1 MHQGACMS
9 IGTYAELQSAVA
21 SWLDRSDL
29 SARIPEFIALAEAR
43 IARKL
48 RIREMETESD
58 VTLVAGTRT
67 AAVPTGFR
75 EVRRIYINSSPVRE
89 LKYMTPQDYWARY
102 TSVNSGRPVVF
113 TVEGANFLFGPI
125 PDSGYTA
132 KVQHYKALDALSS
145 TAHGVFTANPDVYL
159 YGSLLAAEPFLKND
173 KRVGLWKAMFDEGLT
188 ELESQNARHPGTMAM
203 RDDSNPH

>member
-1 MHQGACMS
+1 MAIS
-9 IGTYAELQSAVA
+9 TYAELQTAV
-21 SWLDRSDL
+21 SNWLDRSDL
-29 SARIPEFIALAEAR
+29 TSRIPEFITLAEGR

-75 EVRRIYINSSPVRE
+75 EVRRVYINSTPVKE
-89 LKYMTPQDYWARY
+89 LEYISPQDYWARY
-102 TSVNSGRPVVF
+102 MSTNTGKPVVF
-113 TVEGANFLFGPI
+113 TVEGTNFLFGPI

-132 KVQHYKALDALSS
+132 KVLHFKAFDALSTGTNS
-145 TAHGVFTANPDVYL
+145 VFLANPDLYL

-173 KRVGLWKAMFDEGLT
+173 KRVGMWKGMFDEAMM
-188 ELESQNARHPGTMAM
+188 ELEMQNSRHPGQMRI
-203 RDDSNPH
+203 RDDSNPG

>member
-1 MHQGACMS
+1 MAITNYS
-9 IGTYAELQSAVA
+9 ELQSAVA

-29 SARIPEFIALAEAR
+29 TARIPEFIALAESR

-75 EVRRIYINSSPVRE
+75 EVRRVYLNTSPITDLE
-89 LKYMTPQDYWARY
+89 YMSPQDYWGRY
-102 TSVNSGRPVVF
+102 ASTNTGKPVVF
-113 TVEGANFLFGPI
+113 TVEGTNLVFGPI

-132 KVQHYKALDALSS
+132 KVLHYKALDALSS
-145 TAHGVFTANPDVYL
+145 SAHGVFTANPDVYL
-159 YGSLLAAEPFLKND
+159 YGSLVAAEPFLKND
-173 KRVGLWKAMFDEGLT
+173 KRVSMWKALFDESLM
-188 ELESQNARHPGTMAM
+188 ELEAQNARHPGPMVM
-203 RDDSNPH
+203 RDDYNPY

>member
-1 MHQGACMS
+1 MAIS
-9 IGTYAELQSAVA
+9 TYAELQTAV
-21 SWLDRSDL
+21 SNWLDRSDL
-29 SARIPEFIALAEAR
+29 TSRIPEFITLAEGR

-75 EVRRIYINSSPVRE
+75 EVRRVYINSTPVRE
-89 LKYMTPQDYWARY
+89 LEYISPQDYWSRY
-102 TSVNSGRPVVF
+102 MSTNTGKPVVF
-113 TVEGANFLFGPI
+113 TVEGTNFLFGPI

-132 KVQHYKALDALSS
+132 KVLHYKAFDALS
-145 TAHGVFTANPDVYL
+145 TGTNAVFLANPDLYL

-173 KRVGLWKAMFDEGLT
+173 KRVGMWKGMFDEAMM
-188 ELESQNARHPGTMAM
+188 ELEMQNSRHPGPMVM
-203 RDDSNPH
+203 RNDYNPG